1 MESGSSI
8 NTSSPTKLNIKVT
21 TKKKMIANLKKV
33 LIVQQKLILSSV
45 EKKRIENSLE
55 NNIGNTA
62 TPHFSDFCL
71 IVPTPHTLYYQQS
84 ALFLGKGNHNIN
96 VSLGEVV
103 TSHCHGSKISG

>member
-21 TKKKMIANLKKV
+21 AKKNDRQLEKSLDCST
-33 LIVQQKLILSSV
+33 KLILSSV

-62 TPHFSDFCL
+62 TPHFSDSRL

-96 VSLGEVV
+96 FSLGGEDV